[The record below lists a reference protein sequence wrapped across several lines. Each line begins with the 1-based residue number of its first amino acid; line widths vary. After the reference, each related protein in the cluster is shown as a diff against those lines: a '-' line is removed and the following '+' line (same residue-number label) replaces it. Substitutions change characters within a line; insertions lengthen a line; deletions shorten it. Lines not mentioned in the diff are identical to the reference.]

1 MASKAFHLP
10 DRSFP
15 LTVNH
20 YVNLSP
26 VLKFQGK
33 KNLNPMT
40 SHHETPD
47 SGSISLDADGVP
59 RVSDENED
67 GDQCEDYCSDAYQE
81 SIVSIGAAIA
91 KWRVPTIHPCSHCQQ
106 RWVT

>member
-1 MASKAFHLP
+1 MVSKAFHLP
-10 DRSFP
+10 DRKFP
-15 LTVNH
+15 LSVNQ
-20 YVNLSP
+20 YLNPSP

-33 KNLNPMT
+33 KNLKLNPMT

-47 SGSISLDADGVP
+47 SGSTSLLDADGVP

-81 SIVSIGAAIA
+81 STLVSI
-91 KWRVPTIHPCSHCQQ
+91 
-106 RWVT
+106 

>member
-1 MASKAFHLP
+1 MVSKAFHLP

-15 LTVNH
+15 FCRFFTT
-20 YVNLSP
+20 YINLSP

-33 KNLNPMT
+33 KNLNPMS

-47 SGSISLDADGVP
+47 SGSISLLDADEVP

-67 GDQCEDYCSDAYQE
+67 GDQCGD
-81 SIVSIGAAIA
+81 
-91 KWRVPTIHPCSHCQQ
+91 
-106 RWVT
+106 